1 MPLAKGGSLQLIIT
15 VVIVQSPLLLLSNDY
30 CYNCIT
36 QPIVICLEHVSVLC
50 SALRFLYSALV
61 NVRSAL
67 VNVRST
73 LRNIKLIRYKAKIDM
88 AIVKT
93 YI

>member
-1 MPLAKGGSLQLIIT
+1 MPLAKGGNLQLIIT

-50 SALRFLYSALV
+50 SALRFLHSALR
-61 NVRSAL
+61 NVHSAL

-93 YI
+93 

>member
-1 MPLAKGGSLQLIIT
+1 M
-15 VVIVQSPLLLLSNDY
+15 LLLSNDY

>member
-36 QPIVICLEHVSVLC
+36 QPILICLEHESVKTSAMLFQH
-50 SALRFLYSALV
+50 SALRNLNSEMV
-61 NVRSAL
+61 NVRSA
-67 VNVRST
+67 

-93 YI
+93 

>member
-50 SALRFLYSALV
+50 SALRFLHSALRNVHSALV
-61 NVRSAL
+61 NVRSA
-67 VNVRST
+67 V
-73 LRNIKLIRYKAKIDM
+73 RNIKLIRYKAKIDM

-93 YI
+93 

>member
-1 MPLAKGGSLQLIIT
+1 M
-15 VVIVQSPLLLLSNDY
+15 SNDY

-93 YI
+93 

>member
-1 MPLAKGGSLQLIIT
+1 M
-15 VVIVQSPLLLLSNDY
+15 LLLSNDY

-67 VNVRST
+67 VNVRSA